1 VRSATVAQLARRA
14 DDRSYHPSQTKEI
27 AMTPDRPSP
36 CIVVGYDGSP
46 SSRAALGLAV
56 RRAGAGKLFLVHAY
70 DAPADYWGG
79 EHYDALLNVALTR
92 GERLLA
98 QAAELEPGLAG
109 VAYELELI
117 AGRPADVIAT
127 VAETRA
133 ADEIIVGT
141 RGFGPL
147 RGLLGSVAHG
157 LIHQANRPVTVIP
170 EAALDHLSS
179 PADTVA
185 ERVGA

>member
-1 VRSATVAQLARRA
+1 
-14 DDRSYHPSQTKEI
+14 
-27 AMTPDRPSP
+27 MTPDRPSP

-46 SSRAALGLAV
+46 SSRAALRLAV
-56 RRAGAGKLFLVHAY
+56 ERTGAGKLFLVHAY
-70 DAPADYWGG
+70 DAPPDYWGT
-79 EHYDALLNVALTR
+79 EHHDALLNMALTR

-98 QAAELEPGLAG
+98 QASELEPRLAG
-109 VAYELELI
+109 VTHELELI

-157 LIHQANRPVTVIP
+157 LLHQAMCPVTVIP
-170 EAALDHLSS
+170 DAALDRLT
-179 PADTVA
+179 PPLDAVG
-185 ERVGA
+185 ERAGA